1 MKANVGDNFQMAQP
15 KIREE
20 EANIHTWAEGENK
33 SMQDKILTTGEFG

>member
-20 EANIHTWAEGENK
+20 EAKTTYMGRRGE
-33 SMQDKILTTGEFG
+33 